1 MQRPT
6 PAAPALPRFRS
17 APGPSIVSSVLFASL
32 AIVPISA
39 AFAQDG
45 SAPAAD
51 TATTAPTRIHEF
63 LKASDADVQ
72 VFHEHVSILS
82 SPWME
87 GRLPGTKGMERARDY
102 MEYWFRQ
109 AGLEPAFQPS
119 DGGAK
124 SYRQPFSLGGKR
136 ETVEERLAVRCA
148 DGVVEFTPG
157 TDFQLTGFGRSG
169 SVEGAVAFVGYG
181 IEDGPEGYSSFAA
194 DHSLEGKIALMFRFE
209 PMDGDGNSRWSNGSG
224 WSGRAGFQGKI
235 AAVAKRNPAAIVIV
249 NTPGAN
255 DPRVGSL
262 SAGGGRAMCD
272 MPVFMMTAGAA
283 ELLVTR
289 CGAGGRSLMDLRTF
303 ADAPEAGAAASFD
316 LDGVE
321 GVAAGRTEERPVT
334 AENVVGLLPG
344 KGDLAKEVIVI
355 GGHLD
360 HLGQGDFGS
369 REGPGKLHPGADDNA
384 SGSAGVI
391 LLGDMLAK
399 AYAAMPED
407 QPRRSVIF
415 VGFDAEESGLNGS
428 RHYVDN
434 PIMPIRD
441 TAMMMN
447 FDMIGR
453 ILNDRLS
460 VTTSGNAKGMTEW
473 AQPYFEKSGL
483 SVVHNAG
490 RGGGGGSYHASF
502 QAVGVPIV
510 FGIIADFHDDY
521 HTSRDTIDLIDRE
534 SAVKA
539 VRLWRDLA
547 LDMAVRPDRF
557 EMETTQGPARVG
569 AMRVRAGLRTRATDD
584 DSGVEVVDVTEGG
597 SAAVAGILAGDKIVK
612 WNKKDIATREDFVAD
627 LREREPG
634 DKVQAVVIRD
644 GKEVT
649 IYVELQGPPVRP

>member
-1 MQRPT
+1 
-6 PAAPALPRFRS
+6 
-17 APGPSIVSSVLFASL
+17 
-32 AIVPISA
+32 
-39 AFAQDG
+39 
-45 SAPAAD
+45 
-51 TATTAPTRIHEF
+51 
-63 LKASDADVQ
+63 
-72 VFHEHVSILS
+72 
-82 SPWME
+82 
-87 GRLPGTKGMERARDY
+87 
-102 MEYWFRQ
+102 
-109 AGLEPAFQPS
+109 
-119 DGGAK
+119 
-124 SYRQPFSLGGKR
+124 
-136 ETVEERLAVRCA
+136 
-148 DGVVEFTPG
+148 
-157 TDFQLTGFGRSG
+157 
-169 SVEGAVAFVGYG
+169 
-181 IEDGPEGYSSFAA
+181 
-194 DHSLEGKIALMFRFE
+194 
-209 PMDGDGNSRWSNGSG
+209 
-224 WSGRAGFQGKI
+224 
-235 AAVAKRNPAAIVIV
+235 
-249 NTPGAN
+249 
-255 DPRVGSL
+255 
-262 SAGGGRAMCD
+262 
-272 MPVFMMTAGAA
+272 
-283 ELLVTR
+283 
-289 CGAGGRSLMDLRTF
+289 
-303 ADAPEAGAAASFD
+303 
-316 LDGVE
+316 
-321 GVAAGRTEERPVT
+321 
-334 AENVVGLLPG
+334 
-344 KGDLAKEVIVI
+344 
-355 GGHLD
+355 
-360 HLGQGDFGS
+360 
-369 REGPGKLHPGADDNA
+369 
-384 SGSAGVI
+384 
-391 LLGDMLAK
+391 
-399 AYAAMPED
+399 MPED

-490 RGGGGGSYHASF
+490 RGGGGGSDHASF